1 MLSEQQYGQTGK
13 QLPTSQGTAR
23 RRALIAGLLAC
34 GLLFLLLALLLAWFR
49 ARSHIVRLEDA
60 LLGVEQEILL
70 ASTPAAQTLTL
81 SQQLTQTQA
90 LIDRLSALSG
100 TVDLPWPSLVPVL
113 ASYDRRQISFTSL
126 KQDGRTILLT
136 GKATDPALVSEYATM
151 LEASG
156 LFANVARQRIAQ
168 AQMAAQGDSA
178 SPATPGL
185 AGTPQPPPQAVEF
198 EILLEVKARLP

>member
-1 MLSEQQYGQTGK
+1 MLSEQQYGQTGE

-23 RRALIAGLLAC
+23 RRALIAWLLAC
-34 GLLFLLLALLLAWFR
+34 SLLFLLLALILAWSR
-49 ARSHIVRLEDA
+49 TRSHVVQLENA
-60 LLGVEQEILL
+60 LVGVEQEILL

-81 SQQLTQTQA
+81 SQQLTQTQG
-90 LIDRLSALSG
+90 LIDRLSALSS

-113 ASYDRRQISFTSL
+113 ANYDRRQISFTSL

-168 AQMAAQGDSA
+168 AQEAPQGDSA
-178 SPATPGL
+178 SPSTPG
-185 AGTPQPPPQAVEF
+185 AAATPQPPLQGVEF
-198 EILLEVKARLP
+198 ELLLEVKARLP